1 MKQKMSEKHK
11 LIAYVLKTD
20 VDFNSNKN
28 ITQSKIADLLG
39 VSQSTIAQSIKEVK
53 LRLRIHELE
62 KELSQMKKEAMQL
75 EGIDSLQL
83 PENINPKYKRKP

>member
-53 LRLRIHELE
+53 LRLRFHELE
-62 KELSQMKKEAMQL
+62 KELSQMKKEVRQL